1 MTFYQ
6 LECFIA
12 AAQELS
18 FVAAAKKLITTQ
30 PVITYQIGTLEKEMG
45 CQLFDRS
52 KRRVSLTAAGVA
64 FYEDAQAIVADCRR
78 AVERAQAIGRRERGR
93 LRIGIRRFSNYGDV
107 SEMIRQLGED
117 FPDVHADMIVQS
129 SFEPLQNLRTGATH
143 VSYLFDAEC
152 EGCDDIAFEPLYPM
166 HRYMLMRDD
175 HRLAQ
180 RESAP
185 LEAFRGERLILP
197 EDPYLRTSVLI
208 PRRDLQNAGIDI
220 TLTSSSFE
228 GAVIMIQANMGIV
241 MIEAAPQTRFPGLA
255 AVRIEDYP
263 VIHLGVAW
271 RKDAETPQIRAW
283 LDIVKETS
291 RKKGLNG

>member
-12 AAQELS
+12 AAQEES

-45 CQLFDRS
+45 VQLFDRS
-52 KRRVSLTAAGVA
+52 KRRVSLSAAGMV
-64 FYEDAQAIVADCRR
+64 FYDDARALVADCRA
-78 AVERAQAIGRRERGR
+78 AVERAQAVSRHERSR
-93 LRIGIRRFSNYGDV
+93 LRIGIRRFSNYGDI
-107 SEMIRQLGED
+107 SEMIRQLSEV

-129 SFEPLQNLRTGATH
+129 GFEPLQNLRTGSTH
-143 VSYLFDAEC
+143 ISYLFDAEC
-152 EGCDDIAFEPLYPM
+152 EDCDDIAFEPLYPM
-166 HRYMLMRDD
+166 YRYMLMPED
-175 HRLAQ
+175 HPLAKL
-180 RESAP
+180 ESAP

-197 EDPYLRTSVLI
+197 DDPYLRTSVLI
-208 PRRDLQNAGIDI
+208 PRRDMQNAGIDI

-228 GAVIMIQANMGIV
+228 GSVIMIRANMGIV

-263 VIHLGVAW
+263 VIYLGIAW
-271 RKDAETPQIRAW
+271 IRDKETPQITAW
-283 LDIVKETS
+283 LEIMKEMS
-291 RKKGLNG
+291 MK

>member
-12 AAQELS
+12 AAQALS
-18 FVAAAKKLITTQ
+18 FVAAATKLITTQ

-64 FYEDAQAIVADCRR
+64 FYEDAQTIVADCRR
-78 AVERAQAIGRRERGR
+78 AVERAQAISRRERGR

-143 VSYLFDAEC
+143 ISYLFDAEC

-175 HRLAQ
+175 HRLAHL
-180 RESAP
+180 ESAP
-185 LEAFRGERLILP
+185 LEAFRGEHLILP
-197 EDPYLRTSVLI
+197 DDPYLRTSVLI
-208 PRRDLQNAGIDI
+208 PRRDMQDAGIDI

-228 GAVIMIQANMGIV
+228 GSVIMIHANMGMV

-283 LDIVKETS
+283 LDIVKEVS
-291 RKKGLNG
+291 RKKG

>member
-12 AAQELS
+12 AAQEES
-18 FVAAAKKLITTQ
+18 FVGAAKKLITTQ
-30 PVITYQIGTLEKEMG
+30 PVITYQIGTLEKELD
-45 CQLFDRS
+45 CQLFDRG
-52 KRRVSLTAAGVA
+52 KRGVTLTAAGMV
-64 FYEDAQAIVADCRR
+64 FYDDAQALVADCRT
-78 AVERAQAIGRRERGR
+78 AVERVRAVSQRELSR

-107 SEMIRQLGED
+107 SEMIRQLGEV

-143 VSYLFDAEC
+143 ISYLFDAEC
-152 EGCDDIAFEPLYPM
+152 EGCEDIAFEPLYPM
-166 HRYMLMRDD
+166 YRYMLMQED
-175 HRLAQ
+175 HPLAQ
-180 RESAP
+180 LESAP

-197 EDPYLRTSVLI
+197 EDPYLHTSVLI
-208 PRRDLQNAGIDI
+208 PRKDMQRAGIDI

-228 GAVIMIQANMGIV
+228 GSVIMIRANMGIV
-241 MIEAAPQTRFPGLA
+241 MIEAASQTKFPGLK

-283 LDIVKETS
+283 LDIVKEMS
-291 RKKGLNG
+291 REKNNGK

>member
-12 AAQELS
+12 AAQEES

-45 CQLFDRS
+45 VQLFDRS
-52 KRRVSLTAAGVA
+52 KRRVSLSAAGMV
-64 FYEDAQAIVADCRR
+64 FYDDARALVADCRA
-78 AVERAQAIGRRERGR
+78 AVERAQAVSRHERSR
-93 LRIGIRRFSNYGDV
+93 LRIGIRRFSNYGDI
-107 SEMIRQLGED
+107 SEMIRQLSEV

-129 SFEPLQNLRTGATH
+129 GFEPLQNLRTGATH
-143 VSYLFDAEC
+143 ISYLFDAEC
-152 EGCDDIAFEPLYPM
+152 EDCDDIAFEPLYPM
-166 HRYMLMRDD
+166 YRYMLMQED
-175 HRLAQ
+175 HPLAKL
-180 RESAP
+180 ESAP

-197 EDPYLRTSVLI
+197 DDPYLRTSVLI
-208 PRRDLQNAGIDI
+208 PRRDMQNAGIDI

-228 GAVIMIQANMGIV
+228 GSVIMIRANMGIV

-263 VIHLGVAW
+263 VIYLGIAW
-271 RKDAETPQIRAW
+271 IRDKETPQITAW
-283 LDIVKETS
+283 LEIMKEMS
-291 RKKGLNG
+291 MK

>member
-12 AAQELS
+12 AAQEES

-45 CQLFDRS
+45 VQLFDRS
-52 KRRVSLTAAGVA
+52 KRRVSLSAAGMV
-64 FYEDAQAIVADCRR
+64 FYDDARALVADCRA
-78 AVERAQAIGRRERGR
+78 AVERAQAVSRHERSR
-93 LRIGIRRFSNYGDV
+93 LRIGIRRFSNYGDI
-107 SEMIRQLGED
+107 SEMIRQLSEV

-129 SFEPLQNLRTGATH
+129 GFEPLQNLRTGATH
-143 VSYLFDAEC
+143 SSYLFDAEC
-152 EGCDDIAFEPLYPM
+152 EDCDDIAFEPLYPM
-166 HRYMLMRDD
+166 YRYMLMPED
-175 HRLAQ
+175 HPLAKL
-180 RESAP
+180 ESAP

-197 EDPYLRTSVLI
+197 DDPYLRTSVLI
-208 PRRDLQNAGIDI
+208 PRRDMQNAGIDI

-228 GAVIMIQANMGIV
+228 GSVIMIRANMGIV

-263 VIHLGVAW
+263 VIYLGIAW
-271 RKDAETPQIRAW
+271 IRDKETPQITAW
-283 LDIVKETS
+283 LEIMKEMS
-291 RKKGLNG
+291 MK

>member
-12 AAQELS
+12 AAQEES
-18 FVAAAKKLITTQ
+18 FVGAAKKLFTTQ

-45 CQLFDRS
+45 CLLFDRG
-52 KRRVSLTAAGVA
+52 KRKVSLSAAGMV
-64 FYEDAQAIVADCRR
+64 FLDDAQAIVTDCKR
-78 AVERAQAIGRRERGR
+78 AVERAQAVSRRERSR

-107 SEMIRQLGED
+107 SEMIRQLREA

-143 VSYLFDAEC
+143 ISYLFDAEC

-166 HRYMLMRDD
+166 HRYMLMRED
-175 HRLAQ
+175 HPLAKL
-180 RESAP
+180 ESAP
-185 LEAFRGERLILP
+185 LEAFRGEKLILP

-208 PRRDLQNAGIDI
+208 PRRDMQNAGIDI

-228 GAVIMIQANMGIV
+228 GSVIMIRANMGIV
-241 MIEAAPQTRFPGLA
+241 MIEAAPQTRFPGLS

-283 LDIVKETS
+283 LDIVKEMS
-291 RKKGLNG
+291 KKKE

>member
-12 AAQELS
+12 AAQEES

-45 CQLFDRS
+45 VQLFDRS
-52 KRRVSLTAAGVA
+52 KRRVSLSAAGMV
-64 FYEDAQAIVADCRR
+64 FYDDARALVADCRA
-78 AVERAQAIGRRERGR
+78 AVERAQAVSRHERSR
-93 LRIGIRRFSNYGDV
+93 LRIGIRRFSNYGDI
-107 SEMIRQLGED
+107 SEMIRQLSEV

-129 SFEPLQNLRTGATH
+129 GFEPLQNLRTGATH
-143 VSYLFDAEC
+143 ISYLFDAEC
-152 EGCDDIAFEPLYPM
+152 EDCDDIAFEPLYPM
-166 HRYMLMRDD
+166 YRYMLMPED
-175 HRLAQ
+175 HPLAKL
-180 RESAP
+180 ESAP

-197 EDPYLRTSVLI
+197 DDPYLRTSVLI
-208 PRRDLQNAGIDI
+208 PRRDMQNAGIDI

-228 GAVIMIQANMGIV
+228 GSVIMIRANMGIV

-263 VIHLGVAW
+263 VIYLGIAW
-271 RKDAETPQIRAW
+271 IRDKETPQITAW
-283 LDIVKETS
+283 LEIMKEMS
-291 RKKGLNG
+291 MK

>member
-78 AVERAQAIGRRERGR
+78 AVERAQAISRRERGR

-107 SEMIRQLGED
+107 SEMIRQLGEE

-129 SFEPLQNLRTGATH
+129 SFEPLQNLRTGVTH
-143 VSYLFDAEC
+143 ISYLFDAEC

-175 HRLAQ
+175 HRLAHL
-180 RESAP
+180 ESAP
-185 LEAFRGERLILP
+185 LAAFRGERLILP
-197 EDPYLRTSVLI
+197 DDPYLRTSVLI
-208 PRRDLQNAGIDI
+208 PRRDMQDAGIDI
-220 TLTSSSFE
+220 TLTASSFE
-228 GAVIMIQANMGIV
+228 GSVIMIHANMGMV

-283 LDIVKETS
+283 LDIVKEVS
-291 RKKGLNG
+291 RKKG

>member
-12 AAQELS
+12 AAQEES

-45 CQLFDRS
+45 VQLFDRS
-52 KRRVSLTAAGVA
+52 KRRVSLSAAGMV
-64 FYEDAQAIVADCRR
+64 FYDDARALVADCRA
-78 AVERAQAIGRRERGR
+78 AVERAQAVSRHERSR
-93 LRIGIRRFSNYGDV
+93 LRIGIRRFSNYGDI
-107 SEMIRQLGED
+107 SEMIRQLSEV

-129 SFEPLQNLRTGATH
+129 GLEPLQNLRTGATH
-143 VSYLFDAEC
+143 ISYLFDAEC
-152 EGCDDIAFEPLYPM
+152 EDCDDIAFEPLYPM
-166 HRYMLMRDD
+166 YRYMLMPED
-175 HRLAQ
+175 HPLAKL
-180 RESAP
+180 ESAP

-197 EDPYLRTSVLI
+197 DDPYLRTSVLI
-208 PRRDLQNAGIDI
+208 PRRDMQNAGIDI

-228 GAVIMIQANMGIV
+228 GSVIMIRANMGIV

-263 VIHLGVAW
+263 VIYLGIAW
-271 RKDAETPQIRAW
+271 IRDKETPQITAW
-283 LDIVKETS
+283 LEIMKEMS
-291 RKKGLNG
+291 MK

>member
-12 AAQELS
+12 AAQEES

-45 CQLFDRS
+45 VQLFDRS
-52 KRRVSLTAAGVA
+52 KRRVSLSAAGMV
-64 FYEDAQAIVADCRR
+64 FYDDARALVADCRA
-78 AVERAQAIGRRERGR
+78 AVERAQAVSRHERSR
-93 LRIGIRRFSNYGDV
+93 LRIGIRRFSNYGDI
-107 SEMIRQLGED
+107 SEMIRQLSEV

-129 SFEPLQNLRTGATH
+129 GFEPLQNLRTGATH
-143 VSYLFDAEC
+143 ISYLFDAEC
-152 EGCDDIAFEPLYPM
+152 EDCDDIAFEPLYPM
-166 HRYMLMRDD
+166 YRYMLMRDD
-175 HRLAQ
+175 HPLAK

-185 LEAFRGERLILP
+185 LEAFCGEKLILP

-208 PRRDLQNAGIDI
+208 PRKDMQKAGIDI

-228 GAVIMIQANMGIV
+228 GSVIMIRANMGIV

-263 VIHLGVAW
+263 VIYLGIAW
-271 RKDAETPQIRAW
+271 IRDKETPQITAW
-283 LDIVKETS
+283 LEIMKEMS
-291 RKKGLNG
+291 MK